1 MADFQKALQQRD
13 IGTKV
18 NNPLFIGSLNIALCF
33 HPLCQTQPAPLATA
47 VPHAIPPV
55 FKPRKV
61 GNINIET
68 VVVEYHKPLEMP
80 RNLLIV
86 LVSGCMAYSYTIH
99 YGIPLHIH
107 YGRE

>member
-1 MADFQKALQQRD
+1 MNISF
-13 IGTKV
+13 
-18 NNPLFIGSLNIALCF
+18 SL
-33 HPLCQTQPAPLATA
+33 TQPAATA

-55 FKPRKV
+55 VKPGKV
-61 GNINIET
+61 GNINIDKCCGK
-68 VVVEYHKPLEMP
+68 VSGVLLEMP